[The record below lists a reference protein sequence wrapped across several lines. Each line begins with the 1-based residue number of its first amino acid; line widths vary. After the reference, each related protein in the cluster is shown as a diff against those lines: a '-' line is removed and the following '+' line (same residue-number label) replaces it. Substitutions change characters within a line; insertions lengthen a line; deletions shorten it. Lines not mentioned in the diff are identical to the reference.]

1 MTKLQNFRLARYRV
15 ILTAHS
21 PISMPPYAG
30 STLRGGFGHAFRKL
44 VCTQGPIDCRDCT
57 LKAVCPYPYIF
68 ETAPFE
74 GAQQLRTYG
83 DVPRPFVIDPLE
95 TRGEYRRGESFAF
108 RLTLIGRAIDYL
120 PYFLVSF
127 RELGEIGIGKGRGL
141 FQLTQVIADQEGFI
155 FPQSNPPAKGGKQ
168 GGKPPFAFPPCQG
181 GQSLNPDG
189 ESIYD
194 GDTQMVHNLDNA
206 LSFDDIRREAES
218 LPTNQLTVRLL
229 TPTRVTH
236 EGQITDKLP
245 FHVFWRRLIGR
256 ISALAYFHCG
266 ESLEMDFKGLIEKAT
281 TVETTNST
289 LRWKDWTRYSS
300 RQNRKMKLGGLIGS
314 VDYAGDLAVFIPFV
328 ALGAFLHVGKN
339 ATFGLGKYRLDR
351 SWM

>member
-1 MTKLQNFRLARYRV
+1 MTKLQNFRIARYRV

-21 PISMPPYAG
+21 QISMPPYAG

-44 VCTQGPIDCRDCT
+44 VCTQGPIDCRDCP

-83 DVPRPFVIDPLE
+83 DVPRPFVIDPLD
-95 TRGEYRRGESFAF
+95 TRGEYRPGESFAF

-127 RELGEIGIGKGRGL
+127 RELGKIGIGKGRGL

-155 FPQSNPPAKGGKQ
+155 FPQSNPPAKE
-168 GGKPPFAFPPCQG
+168 

-206 LSFDDIRREAES
+206 LSFDEVRRETES
-218 LPTNQLTVRLL
+218 LPTDQLTVRLL

-236 EGQITDKLP
+236 EGQLTDKLP

-266 ESLEMDFKGLIEKAT
+266 ESLELDFKGLIAQAET
-281 TVETTNST
+281 IQTVRSG
-289 LRWKDWTRYSS
+289 LRWHDWTRYSS
-300 RQNRKMKLGGLIGS
+300 RQNRKMKLGGLVGS
-314 VDYAGDLAVFIPFV
+314 VTYTGDLAVFIPFV

>member
-1 MTKLQNFRLARYRV
+1 MTQLQNFRLARYRLT
-15 ILTAHS
+15 LTALAT
-21 PISMPPYAG
+21 ITMPPYAG
-30 STLRGGFGHAFRKL
+30 STLRGGFGHAFRKM

-83 DVPRPFVIDPLE
+83 DVPRPFVIDPLD
-95 TRGEYRRGESFAF
+95 TRGEYRRGESFSF
-108 RLTLIGRAIDYL
+108 QLTLIGRAIDYL

-127 RELGEIGIGKGRGL
+127 RELGEMGIGKGRGR
-141 FQLTQVIADQEGFI
+141 FQLAHVRTD
-155 FPQSNPPAKGGKQ
+155 
-168 GGKPPFAFPPCQG
+168 
-181 GQSLNPDG
+181 DG

-206 LSFDDIRREAES
+206 RSFDDIQRETES
-218 LPTNQLTVRLL
+218 QPTEELTLRLL
-229 TPTRVTH
+229 TPTRITY
-236 EGQITDKLP
+236 EGELTDQLP

-266 ESLEMDFKGLIEKAT
+266 ESLEMDFKGLIEKAKS
-281 TVETTNST
+281 VEMTDST

-300 RQNRKMKLGGLIGS
+300 RQDRKMQLGGLVGHAT
-314 VDYAGDLAVFIPFV
+314 YAGDLEAFVPFV
-328 ALGAFLHVGKN
+328 MLGAFLHVGKN
-339 ATFGLGKYRLDR
+339 ATFGLGKYRIE
-351 SWM
+351 

>member
-1 MTKLQNFRLARYRV
+1 MTQLQNFRLARYRLT
-15 ILTAHS
+15 LTALS
-21 PISMPPYAG
+21 TITMPPYAG
-30 STLRGGFGHAFRKL
+30 STLRGGFGHAFRKM

-83 DVPRPFVIDPLE
+83 DVPRPFVIDPLD
-95 TRGEYRRGESFAF
+95 TRGEYRKGESLSFQ
-108 RLTLIGRAIDYL
+108 LTLIGRAIDYL

-127 RELGEIGIGKGRGL
+127 RELGEMGIGKGRGR
-141 FQLTQVIADQEGFI
+141 FQLAHVRTD
-155 FPQSNPPAKGGKQ
+155 N
-168 GGKPPFAFPPCQG
+168 
-181 GQSLNPDG
+181 G

-206 LSFDDIRREAES
+206 LSFDDIQRETES
-218 LPTNQLTVRLL
+218 QPTEELTLRLL
-229 TPTRVTH
+229 TPTRITY
-236 EGQITDKLP
+236 EGALTDQLP

-281 TVETTNST
+281 VVETTDST

-300 RQNRKMKLGGLIGS
+300 RQDRKMQLGGLVGHAT
-314 VDYAGDLAVFIPFV
+314 YAGDLAAFV
-328 ALGAFLHVGKN
+328 AFAALGAYLHVGKN
-339 ATFGLGKYRLDR
+339 ATFGLGKYRVE
-351 SWM
+351 

>member
-1 MTKLQNFRLARYRV
+1 
-15 ILTAHS
+15 
-21 PISMPPYAG
+21 MPPYAG

-83 DVPRPFVIDPLE
+83 DVPRPFVIDPLD
-95 TRGEYRRGESFAF
+95 TRGEYRPGESFAF

-120 PYFLVSF
+120 PYFILSF
-127 RELGEIGIGKGRGL
+127 RELGEIGIGKGRGR
-141 FQLTQVIADQEGFI
+141 FQLTQVNADEEGFI
-155 FPQSNPPAKGGKQ
+155 FPQSNPPAKGGRQ

-206 LSFDDIRREAES
+206 LSFDEVRRETVS
-218 LPTNQLTVRLL
+218 L
-229 TPTRVTH
+229 
-236 EGQITDKLP
+236 TDRP
-245 FHVFWRRLIGR
+245 
-256 ISALAYFHCG
+256 
-266 ESLEMDFKGLIEKAT
+266 
-281 TVETTNST
+281 
-289 LRWKDWTRYSS
+289 
-300 RQNRKMKLGGLIGS
+300 
-314 VDYAGDLAVFIPFV
+314 VD
-328 ALGAFLHVGKN
+328 GAFAHPN
-339 ATFGLGKYRLDR
+339 AHHARGTVDG
-351 SWM
+351 

>member
-1 MTKLQNFRLARYRV
+1 MNPLQNFRLARYRMV
-15 ILTAHS
+15 LTARS
-21 PISMPPYAG
+21 TILMPPYAG
-30 STLRGGFGHAFRKL
+30 STLRGGFGHAFRKM

-83 DVPRPFVIDPLE
+83 DVPRPFVIDPLD

-127 RELGEIGIGKGRGL
+127 RELGEIGMGKGRGR
-141 FQLTQVIADQEGFI
+141 FQLTQVLTDG
-155 FPQSNPPAKGGKQ
+155 
-168 GGKPPFAFPPCQG
+168 
-181 GQSLNPDG
+181 G

-194 GDTQMVHNLDNA
+194 GDTQMVHNRNNTLC
-206 LSFDDIRREAES
+206 FDKIQGEAES
-218 LPTNQLTVRLL
+218 LPTDALTVHLL

-245 FHVFWRRLIGR
+245 FHLFWRRLIGR

-266 ESLEMDFKGLIEKAT
+266 ESLDLDFKGLIAQAE
-281 TVETTNST
+281 TVQTVQHR
-289 LRWKDWTRYSS
+289 LRWHDWTRYSS
-300 RQNRKMKLGGLIGS
+300 RQNQKMQLGGLVGS
-314 VDYAGDLAVFIPFV
+314 VDYAGDLGAFLPFV

-339 ATFGLGKYRLDR
+339 ATFGLGKYKVG
-351 SWM
+351 

>member
-1 MTKLQNFRLARYRV
+1 MTPLQNFRLARYRMT
-15 ILTAHS
+15 LTALS
-21 PISMPPYAG
+21 TITMPPYAG
-30 STLRGGFGHAFRKL
+30 STLRGGFGHAFRKM
-44 VCTQGPIDCRDCT
+44 VCTQGPIDCKDCT

-83 DVPRPFVIDPLE
+83 DVPRPFVIDPLD
-95 TRGEYRRGESFAF
+95 TRGEYRKGESFSF
-108 RLTLIGRAIDYL
+108 QLTLIGRAIDYL

-127 RELGEIGIGKGRGL
+127 RELGEMGIGKGRGR
-141 FQLTQVIADQEGFI
+141 FQLTHVRTDE
-155 FPQSNPPAKGGKQ
+155 
-168 GGKPPFAFPPCQG
+168 
-181 GQSLNPDG
+181 G

-206 LSFDDIRREAES
+206 RSFDDIQRETES
-218 LPTNQLTVRLL
+218 QPTDELTLRLL
-229 TPTRVTH
+229 TPTRITH
-236 EGQITDKLP
+236 EGALTDQLP

-281 TVETTNST
+281 SVETTDST

-300 RQNRKMKLGGLIGS
+300 RQDRKMQLGGLVGG
-314 VDYAGDLAVFIPFV
+314 VTYAGDLGEFVPFA
-328 ALGAFLHVGKN
+328 ALGAYLHVGKN
-339 ATFGLGKYRLDR
+339 ATFGLGKYRVDT
-351 SWM
+351 SSS